1 MRELPRRVGRRA
13 GTATRPD
20 HTDDRVALADVV
32 VQQPQQG
39 VGPRLLAKAA
49 LHPQFK
55 AARLQVVRDRVAR
68 RAELARYRRK
78 KDAERPR
85 HRLLPVHDRQFDR
98 KLPAMQRLKP
108 AGFAILAP
116 RSKRMFSGSEQG
128 AERASPASLL
138 APSAIVFPPSE
149 LSLLA
154 RRAEPVRH

>member
-55 AARLQVVRDRVAR
+55 AARMQVVRDRVAR

-85 HRLLPVHDRQFDR
+85 HRLLPVQDRQFDR
-98 KLPAMQRLKP
+98 KPAGNATLETGRLRHLGATIEAHVFGFGAESRKGVPSLPARSLSDRFSSLRALP
-108 AGFAILAP
+108 AGA
-116 RSKRMFSGSEQG
+116 SG
-128 AERASPASLL
+128 
-138 APSAIVFPPSE
+138 
-149 LSLLA
+149 
-154 RRAEPVRH
+154 

>member
-55 AARLQVVRDRVAR
+55 AARLQVVRDRIAR

-85 HRLLPVHDRQFDR
+85 HRLLPVQDRQFDR
-98 KLPAMQRLKP
+98 KPAGNATLETGRLRHLGATIEAHVFGFGAESRKGVPSLPARSLSDRFSSLRALP
-108 AGFAILAP
+108 AGA
-116 RSKRMFSGSEQG
+116 SG
-128 AERASPASLL
+128 
-138 APSAIVFPPSE
+138 
-149 LSLLA
+149 
-154 RRAEPVRH
+154 

>member
-55 AARLQVVRDRVAR
+55 AARLQVVRDRIAR

-85 HRLLPVHDRQFDR
+85 HRLLPVQDRQFDR
-98 KLPAMQRLKP
+98 KPAGNATLETGRLRHLGATIEAHVFGFGAGSRKGVPSLPARSLSARFSSLRALP
-108 AGFAILAP
+108 AGA
-116 RSKRMFSGSEQG
+116 SG
-128 AERASPASLL
+128 
-138 APSAIVFPPSE
+138 
-149 LSLLA
+149 
-154 RRAEPVRH
+154 